1 MYHKLSYWT
10 ENVLKMYIN
19 VQKTADFVLKMAEN
33 VLKMY
38 INVHKWQFIGDEWY
52 FRRLGGQIV
61 RLLLN

>member
-1 MYHKLSYWT
+1 MVHLCTIKLSSWT

-38 INVHKWQFIGDEWY
+38 INVHKWQFIGVN
-52 FRRLGGQIV
+52 GN
-61 RLLLN
+61 LLA